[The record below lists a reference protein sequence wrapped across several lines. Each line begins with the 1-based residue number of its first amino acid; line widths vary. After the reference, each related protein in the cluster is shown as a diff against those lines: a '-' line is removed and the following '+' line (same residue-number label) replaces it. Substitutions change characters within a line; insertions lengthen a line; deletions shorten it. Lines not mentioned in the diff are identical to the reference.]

1 MKINLQ
7 QHNQN
12 NQQWSGKM
20 KITLKNTKKE
30 IFEAYQR
37 DQNVREERNVLVYIS
52 IILFTFNCLF

>member
-7 QHNQN
+7 KHNQN

>member
-7 QHNQN
+7 KHNPN

-37 DQNVREERNVLVYIS
+37 DKDIREERNVLIYIS

>member
-1 MKINLQ
+1 MNRNLQ

-37 DQNVREERNVLVYIS
+37 DQDVREERNVLVYIS